1 MQRETD
7 EFVDK
12 VGVGLDDVAVAGG
25 VVFVV
30 VVVYSGVFI
39 VVAAIPKPNGL
50 PVFVYGAIGSA
61 LLIIFGIICACGNKS

>member
-39 VVAAIPKPNGL
+39 VVAATPK
-50 PVFVYGAIGSA
+50 
-61 LLIIFGIICACGNKS
+61 LIIFGIICACGNKS